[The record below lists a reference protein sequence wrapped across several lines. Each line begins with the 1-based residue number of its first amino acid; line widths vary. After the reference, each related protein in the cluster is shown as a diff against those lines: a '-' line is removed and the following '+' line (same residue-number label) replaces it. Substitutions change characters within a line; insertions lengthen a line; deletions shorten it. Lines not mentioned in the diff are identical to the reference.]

1 MNYYA
6 TEQLARQRHD
16 EFAREAYGDTLV
28 RLARSAAPHPSQ
40 PSVGPLPLRRVASR
54 MWRRRG
60 VMLAGISRWMSQR
73 HGAEESRTG
82 ERPTHPGIV

>member
-1 MNYYA
+1 MNHYA
-6 TEQLARQRHD
+6 TEQLARQRQD
-16 EFAREAYGDTLV
+16 QFANEAHGDTLV

-40 PSVGPLPLRRVASR
+40 PSVGPLSLWRVASR

-60 VMLAGISRWMSQR
+60 VMVAGVSRWMSQR